1 MLNELTSAQAIS
13 IEAHRSKQHQHIVES
28 ALQKFIGLLT
38 VGKKHRR
45 KNSMSR
51 MLARMNHTI

>member
-38 VGKKHRR
+38 VRKKSSEE
-45 KNSMSR
+45 K
-51 MLARMNHTI
+51 IQCQECWQG

>member
-13 IEAHRSKQHQHIVES
+13 IQAHGNKQHKNIAES

-38 VGKKHRR
+38 VRKKSSEE
-45 KNSMSR
+45 K
-51 MLARMNHTI
+51 IQCQECWQG